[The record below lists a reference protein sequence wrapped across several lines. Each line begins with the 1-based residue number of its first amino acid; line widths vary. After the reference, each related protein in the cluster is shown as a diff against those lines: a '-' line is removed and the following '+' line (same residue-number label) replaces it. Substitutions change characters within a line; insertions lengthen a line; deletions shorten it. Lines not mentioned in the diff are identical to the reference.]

1 MSIESDHPLILLP
14 ERLAVCRLAPEAPYP
29 EWARYSQM
37 LGLIQTRDELTVICA
52 ERFVPPEI
60 KAERGW
66 RAIMVEG
73 PLDFA
78 LVGVLASITG
88 CLGGAG
94 VSVFAISTFDTDYV
108 LVKESA
114 LDKAVQALGQSG
126 FLVMQHVDLP
136 S

>member
-66 RAIMVEG
+66 RAIMV
-73 PLDFA
+73 
-78 LVGVLASITG
+78 
-88 CLGGAG
+88 
-94 VSVFAISTFDTDYV
+94 
-108 LVKESA
+108 
-114 LDKAVQALGQSG
+114 
-126 FLVMQHVDLP
+126 
-136 S
+136 